1 MSKFSKNSQR
11 NRGSKRA
18 RKVCASDSEQ
28 VSGDEDDDQSRV
40 RMRFSKAPWYSQ
52 QPGHHNDEEI
62 CRDNNFVQEDLKD
75 AEAALSAEL
84 DSFASYVALNSDE
97 LAVRKELVR
106 LITSETRALWG
117 DDVRVTPFGSSASG
131 LGTYASD
138 LDVVCHGRS
147 VPEAG
152 SACTSLA
159 RSLGRAA
166 WAEAVQAIQARVPIV
181 TLRHR
186 DTTTQ
191 MDISFVTA
199 GHASAADGLRFLSH
213 CASIPVFRPVA
224 VTLKVI
230 LAHHKLDKP
239 FTGGLG
245 SYKLY
250 VMLATL
256 LDGVKSDGL
265 ALRTGTPGAFL
276 RTFLRKYGHLQQWG
290 RPCTITADRGREQAV
305 FTPNFDHSTFVEVLQ
320 SAATSLRRALQTW
333 TPASSQ
339 SKGGNAPPTWPL
351 LSHILPCR
359 LETSRRK
366 HAATSAAAAATRL
379 STSARPGGCNTPA
392 AGARDEAQLQ
402 GWAYEAC
409 AAAVTGEGLQS
420 SDPQAWRRQ
429 TLGSTAAKEEGNR
442 SFAAMDFAQAHGWYT
457 VALDR
462 LRASSSSREYDMVP
476 VEAGVLYS
484 NRSAAALAMGAVG
497 AALADASA
505 CVTLRP
511 DWLKAFT
518 RLGAALLAAKKY
530 SEAVEAYTR
539 ALKIEPGNSL
549 AMAALGGARAGAAAQ
564 ALGTGEEFV
573 AKDAAVPGLPPA
585 SECKVS
591 WAPQVSDV

>member
-97 LAVRKELVR
+97 LAELVR

-339 SKGGNAPPTWPL
+339 SKGLKGLVVGLEEGLHKQGGNAPPTWPL
-351 LSHILPCR
+351 LSHILPC
-359 LETSRRK
+359 
-366 HAATSAAAAATRL
+366 
-379 STSARPGGCNTPA
+379 
-392 AGARDEAQLQ
+392 RDEAQLQ

-539 ALKIEPGNSL
+539 ALK
-549 AMAALGGARAGAAAQ
+549 

-585 SECKVS
+585 SECK
-591 WAPQVSDV
+591 